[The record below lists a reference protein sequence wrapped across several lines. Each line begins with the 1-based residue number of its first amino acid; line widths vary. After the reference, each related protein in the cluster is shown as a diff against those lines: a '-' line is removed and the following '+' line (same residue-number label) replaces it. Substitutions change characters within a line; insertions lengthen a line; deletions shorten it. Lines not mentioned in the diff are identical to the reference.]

1 MKQKTTL
8 LSIIILFST
17 LLHAQTDWHING
29 NGGTTDSNFIGTTD
43 AKALVFKINNQKA
56 GLLEFTLGNAAFG
69 YQSLNSNTVAGNANS
84 AFGYKSLYS
93 NTTGYRNT
101 AVGSSALEFNT
112 SGALNTAAGMY
123 ALYHNTTANF
133 NTAVGGQVLFYNT
146 TGTSNTSIGVNS
158 LFNDTSGSWNVAS
171 GVNAL
176 NQNKSGNNNSAFGA
190 NAILVNTTGNN
201 NTAAG
206 WYALARNTSGS
217 YNTAVGDSA
226 LYANTIGNYN
236 TAIGKLAGP
245 TKPTFTNTTAIG
257 YKASPAASNQVRIGN
272 TSVISIGGQVGWTI
286 FSDER
291 VKNNI
296 QENVPGLSFI
306 KALRPV
312 TYHYNIAKENEL
324 LGVQNTDAKEAGS
337 SDIEKINFTGL
348 IAQEVDRAAR
358 RLGYDFSGIDKT
370 GPIMGL
376 RYNDFIVPVIKSL
389 QELSEENEMLKKDN
403 AYMQQQIDELKIL
416 VQSVA
421 ANSSA
426 TVSAVKGSAS
436 EMYLEQNAPNPFTS
450 NTVIRYKVP
459 AAGSATITIAN
470 ATGNVVKTFNLT
482 AKGSGSVTV
491 NANELAAG
499 TYFYSLI
506 VDGKKTDSKKMI
518 LVK

>member
-1 MKQKTTL
+1 MKRKLIL
-8 LSIIILFST
+8 LCFIALQCTIIY
-17 LLHAQTDWHING
+17 AQTDWHING

-56 GLLEFTLGNAAFG
+56 GLLEFTLGNAGFG

-158 LFNDTSGSWNVAS
+158 LFNDTSGSWNAAS

-176 NQNKSGNNNSAFGA
+176 YNNKSGNNNSAFGA
-190 NAILVNTTGNN
+190 NAMLYSTTGNN
-201 NTAAG
+201 NTAVG
-206 WYALARNTSGS
+206 WYALDKNTTGS

-226 LYANTIGNYN
+226 LFVNTTGNYN
-236 TAIGKLAGP
+236 TAVGKLAGP
-245 TKPTFTNTTAIG
+245 TKPTFTNTTALG
-257 YKASPAASNQVRIGN
+257 FKASPAASNQVRIGN
-272 TSVISIGGQVGWTI
+272 ANVTSIGGQVGWTI

-291 VKNNI
+291 VKNSI

-324 LGVQNTDAKEAGS
+324 LGVQNQDAKEAGS
-337 SDIEKINFTGL
+337 DIEKISFTGL
-348 IAQEVDRAAR
+348 IAQEVDKAAKKI
-358 RLGYDFSGIDKT
+358 GYDFSGIDKS

-376 RYNDFIVPVIKSL
+376 RYSDFIVPVIKSL

-421 ANSSA
+421 ENSSA
-426 TVSAVKGSAS
+426 TVSAAKGSTS

-450 NTVIRYKVP
+450 NTTIRYKVP
-459 AAGSATITIAN
+459 ATGSATIMIAN
-470 ATGNVVKTFNLT
+470 TAGSTVKTFTLT
-482 AKGSGSVTV
+482 TKGNGSVIV

-499 TYFYSLI
+499 TYYYSLI